1 VPSSDLA
8 QPAPPIPT
16 PAYVGLVTRAVAFV
30 IDAVLILL
38 VELIIGVSGVV
49 IITVLHLPKE
59 INAIL
64 AVLGGV
70 IYIVWSISYFVGFWC
85 VTGQTPGARVMQF
98 RVVKAE
104 GGLLGPR
111 RAVVRCIGLLLA
123 ALPLF
128 AGYLLILFD
137 RRRRGF
143 QDRLARTVVVR
154 TSQLS
159 IAAAQQARTA
169 RPKAGQ
175 ADPALVD

>member
-1 VPSSDLA
+1 M
-8 QPAPPIPT
+8 
-16 PAYVGLVTRAVAFV
+16 AFV

-64 AVLGGV
+64 A
-70 IYIVWSISYFVGFWC
+70 
-85 VTGQTPGARVMQF
+85 
-98 RVVKAE
+98 
-104 GGLLGPR
+104 
-111 RAVVRCIGLLLA
+111 
-123 ALPLF
+123 
-128 AGYLLILFD
+128 D
-137 RRRRGF
+137 RQRRGF

-159 IAAAQQARTA
+159 IAAAQQVRTA
-169 RPKAGQ
+169 RPNAGQ

>member
-1 VPSSDLA
+1 
-8 QPAPPIPT
+8 
-16 PAYVGLVTRAVAFV
+16 
-30 IDAVLILL
+30 
-38 VELIIGVSGVV
+38 
-49 IITVLHLPKE
+49 
-59 INAIL
+59 
-64 AVLGGV
+64 
-70 IYIVWSISYFVGFWC
+70 
-85 VTGQTPGARVMQF
+85 
-98 RVVKAE
+98 
-104 GGLLGPR
+104 
-111 RAVVRCIGLLLA
+111 VVRCIGLLLA